1 MIELLNER
9 ESELIYEQKEACER
23 LSAELCKAQVDQSIV
38 ANITQR
44 IQRIS
49 GRITEVQS
57 MKRHYKNR
65 ELK

>member
-9 ESELIYEQKEACER
+9 EEELIYEQKEACER
-23 LSAELCKAQVDQSIV
+23 LSAELCNKDVDQAIV

-65 ELK
+65 DVK

>member
-9 ESELIYEQKEACER
+9 EAELIYEQQEACER
-23 LSAELCKAQVDQSIV
+23 LSAELCNKDVDQAIV

-65 ELK
+65 DVK

>member
-9 ESELIYEQKEACER
+9 EEELIYEQREACEK
-23 LSAELCKAQVDQSIV
+23 LSAELCEKDVDQAVV

-49 GRITEVQS
+49 GQIKEVQN

-65 ELK
+65 EVK

>member
-9 ESELIYEQKEACER
+9 EAGLIYEQKEACER
-23 LSAELCKAQVDQSIV
+23 LSAELCNAQVDQSIV

-57 MKRHYKNR
+57 MKRYYKNR
-65 ELK
+65 EVK